1 MLPNPFKILYEL
13 LAFGI
18 QAAFI
23 YGLALIASI
32 TFLIYM
38 IADLREPTTVKEYVE
53 VPKTQVVEKLE
64 TVPETVTVKTPEKEL
79 VCERIEGCETFPNGS
94 TPEEYCPTC
103 VWK

>member
-1 MLPNPFKILYEL
+1 MLLKPFRILYEL

-38 IADLREPTTVKEYVE
+38 IADLREPTNVKEYVE

-64 TVPETVTVKTPEKEL
+64 KIPESVTAKTPEKEL